1 MRRWLARLSFPFF
14 ILAFVLAWQ
23 AWRRSQEGADGWG
36 VTVMYLLAALLVGF
50 ALAGVRER
58 HRPD

>member
-23 AWRRSQEGADGWG
+23 AWRRSQEGTGGWQ
-36 VTVMYLLAALLVGF
+36 VTAMYLGAALLAGM

-58 HRPD
+58 HRG

>member
-1 MRRWLARLSFPFF
+1 MRRWLARLSFPFL

-23 AWRRSQEGADGWG
+23 AWKRSQEGQGGTRVAI
-36 VTVMYLLAALLVGF
+36 MYLAAAFLVGV

-58 HRPD
+58 HRK

>member
-1 MRRWLARLSFPFF
+1 MRHWLARLSFPFL

-23 AWRRSQEGADGWG
+23 AWKRSQEGAGG
-36 VTVMYLLAALLVGF
+36 ARVTVMYLAAALLVGA

-58 HRPD
+58 HRK